1 MELHL
6 YSTRVTREVLETL
19 TMWKPVMIGTAA
31 LMIAG
36 STFVLAQN
44 RPDDSRRSQFT
55 MQDMRAFADA
65 RLAGLK
71 AGLVLTPDQEKNW
84 PAFEQA
90 ARDYQKLRLDRLS
103 TAIGA
108 RRSGTGA
115 SNNPVARMQQRAD
128 ALSETGAAL
137 KKLADATGPLYGSL
151 DDSQKRR
158 FAILSRL
165 GRDGDGFRGP
175 LRERGERGFRR
186 GEDER
191 GFENQP
197 RSFGFREPANE
208 ERL

>member
-1 MELHL
+1 
-6 YSTRVTREVLETL
+6 
-19 TMWKPVMIGTAA
+19 MWKPVMIGTAA

-115 SNNPVARMQQRAD
+115 MQQRAD

-186 GEDER
+186 GEEER
-191 GFENQP
+191 GFENRP

>member
-1 MELHL
+1 
-6 YSTRVTREVLETL
+6 
-19 TMWKPVMIGTAA
+19 MWKPVMIGTAA

-115 SNNPVARMQQRAD
+115 SNDPVARMQQRAD
-128 ALSETGAAL
+128 ALSETGVAL
-137 KKLADATGPLYGSL
+137 KKLADATGPL

-186 GEDER
+186 GER
-191 GFENQP
+191 GFENRR

>member
-1 MELHL
+1 
-6 YSTRVTREVLETL
+6 
-19 TMWKPVMIGTAA
+19 MWKPIVVGTAA

-44 RPDDSRRSQFT
+44 RPEDFRRSQFS

-65 RLAGLK
+65 RLAALK
-71 AGLVLTPDQEKNW
+71 AGLALTPDQEKNW

-103 TAIGA
+103 TGIEA
-108 RRSGTGA
+108 RRSGSPRTA
-115 SNNPVARMQQRAD
+115 DDPVARMEQRAD

-137 KKLADATGPLYGSL
+137 KKLVDATGPLYNSL
-151 DDSQKRR
+151 DNSQKRR

-165 GRDGDGFRGP
+165 GRDGEGFRGP

-186 GEDER
+186 GDER
-191 GFENQP
+191 GFENRL
-197 RSFGFREPANE
+197 RSFGFREPANQ